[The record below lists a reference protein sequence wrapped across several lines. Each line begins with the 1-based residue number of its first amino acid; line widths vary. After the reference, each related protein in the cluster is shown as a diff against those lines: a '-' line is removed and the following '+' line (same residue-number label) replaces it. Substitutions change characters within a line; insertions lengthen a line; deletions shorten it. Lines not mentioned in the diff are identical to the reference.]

1 MKTLGHCVVG
11 EEREKPL
18 VDGERGAAD
27 SDETVVGGVVAAHS
41 GLLAVVLDGTS
52 DDGDLIGRKEK
63 SDCEHLL
70 KRSK

>member
-1 MKTLGHCVVG
+1 M
-11 EEREKPL
+11 ERCL
-18 VDGERGAAD
+18 VDGKRCAPDGEEAVGAG
-27 SDETVVGGVVAAHS
+27 VGAAHS